1 MKSRAGQLWLTAV
14 CLLFGVLLMVQ
25 FRTQGKIA
33 KTLQTESSAD
43 QAQIIGNLY
52 DANVALRNEVASLAR
67 QLEQQREEAALGRV
81 GELTADLE
89 KLRVVNGT
97 APASGP
103 GVELTIAADVRIEDV
118 QDLVN
123 ELRNAGAEA
132 VALNGSRITG
142 RSALRSDRGQVVLND
157 RRVVAP
163 YVFNVIGSPE
173 ILERAITRKGGLLS
187 YLQNT
192 YPDGQIEIRKRERLD
207 LPAAETVAVFQI
219 AQPERRAS

>member
-1 MKSRAGQLWLTAV
+1 MRSRTGQLWLTAV

-43 QAQIIGNLY
+43 QAQIIANLY
-52 DANVALRNEVASLAR
+52 DANVALRNEVADLTR
-67 QLEQQREEAALGRV
+67 QLEQQRDQAALGRV

-89 KLRVVNGT
+89 KLRVINGT
-97 APASGP
+97 APATGP
-103 GVELTIAADVRIEDV
+103 GVELAIDADVRIEDV

-132 VALNGSRITG
+132 MALNGSRITA

-157 RRVVAP
+157 RRVVPP
-163 YVFNVIGSPE
+163 YVFDVIGSPE

-192 YPDGQIEIRKRERLD
+192 YPDGEIELSRREQLD
-207 LPAAETVAVFQI
+207 LPAAEAVAAFRL

>member
-1 MKSRAGQLWLTAV
+1 VRSRAGQLWLTAV
-14 CLLFGVLLMVQ
+14 CLIFGVLLMIQ

-43 QAQIIGNLY
+43 QAQIISNLY
-52 DANVALRNEVASLAR
+52 DANVALRNEVATLAR
-67 QLEQQREEAALGRV
+67 QLEQQGGEAALGRIAD
-81 GELTADLE
+81 LTTDLE

-97 APASGP
+97 APATGP
-103 GVELTIAADVRIEDV
+103 GVALTIAADVRVEDV

-132 VALNGSRITG
+132 VALNGSRITV
-142 RSALRSDRGQVVLND
+142 RSAVTSDRGQVVLNG

-163 YVFNVIGSPE
+163 YVFAVIGSPD
-173 ILERAITRKGGLLS
+173 ILERAITRKGGLLN

-192 YPDGQIEIRKRERLD
+192 YPDGQIDVRKAERLD
-207 LPAAETVAVFQI
+207 VPAAEITAAFQF
-219 AQPERRAS
+219 AEPERRAG

>member
-1 MKSRAGQLWLTAV
+1 VRSWTGQLCLTAV
-14 CLLFGVLLMVQ
+14 CLLFGVLLMIQ

-43 QAQIIGNLY
+43 QAQIISNLY
-52 DANVALRNEVASLAR
+52 DANVGLRNEVATLAR
-67 QLEQQREEAALGRV
+67 QLEQQRDEASLGRV
-81 GELTADLE
+81 GELNADLE

-97 APASGP
+97 APATGP
-103 GVELTIAADVRIEDV
+103 GVALTIAADVRVEDV

-132 VALNGSRITG
+132 VALNGSRITVS
-142 RSALRSDRGQVVLND
+142 SAVTSDRGQVVLNG
-157 RRVVAP
+157 RRVVQP
-163 YVFNVIGSPE
+163 YEFAVIGSPE

-192 YPDGQIEIRKRERLD
+192 YPDGQIAVGKAERLV
-207 LPAAETVAVFQI
+207 LPAAEAVTTFRF
-219 AQPERRAS
+219 AQPEKRG

>member
-1 MKSRAGQLWLTAV
+1 MTSRAGQLWLTAV
-14 CLLFGVLLMVQ
+14 CLLFGVLLMIQ

-33 KTLQTESSAD
+33 KSLQTESSAD

-67 QLEQQREEAALGRV
+67 QLEQQRDEAAPGRV
-81 GELTADLE
+81 SELTADLE

-97 APASGP
+97 APTTGP

-132 VALNGSRITG
+132 VALNGGRITA

-163 YVFNVIGSPE
+163 YVFDVIGSPE

-192 YPDGQIEIRKRERLD
+192 YPDGQIDIRKAERLD
-207 LPAAETVAVFQI
+207 LPAAETIAGFRL
-219 AQPERRAS
+219 AQPERSAG